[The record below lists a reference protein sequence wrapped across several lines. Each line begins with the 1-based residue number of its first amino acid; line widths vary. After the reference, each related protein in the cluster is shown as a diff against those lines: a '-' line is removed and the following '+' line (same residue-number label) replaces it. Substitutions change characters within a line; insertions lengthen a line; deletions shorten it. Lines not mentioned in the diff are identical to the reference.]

1 VNTPNLMPQAPF
13 LLQAQDF
20 RLAIR
25 LVMRELRGGL
35 RGFGVFLM
43 CLFLGVFAISAIGSF
58 TESAKSG
65 LLADASALLGGDLE
79 VRLAHRQL
87 PATAID
93 FLDSKGKLSHITT
106 MRTMVANYAG
116 SQRVLAELK
125 AVDAAYPLYGTVDIE
140 PPQTITLAL
149 DHDGELG
156 ALVEAPLLTRIN
168 VKVGDLVKVGSAQFR
183 IRGVITSEPD
193 RSVRP
198 FNLGPR
204 FLTSLAGLSATGLLQ
219 PGSLVYHAYRL
230 RLPDRN
236 TAAQLKTD
244 LPKRFPEAGWRL
256 QTWREASP
264 RVRFFL
270 DRMNQNLTLI
280 GLCALLVGGLGV
292 SGAVRGYL
300 TGKITHIATMK
311 CLGASG
317 KLIFTAYL
325 LQVLFLATLG
335 STAGLLCGAALP
347 FILDGL
353 IGAHLPV
360 PLDPAIH
367 WLVLLRAALFGI
379 LIALAFSLKTLGI
392 ARRVSPAVL
401 FRGYNINAD
410 KDPGK
415 NIRIAIALASISLA
429 ALAVLTSTDQKMAF
443 WFICGA
449 MLCFGIFRFA
459 AALVINL
466 TRRLPR
472 PSNPSL
478 RLGLGNI
485 HRRNS
490 PAGSAIFSL
499 GLGLTALVIIML
511 VQANLG
517 DMINETVPGEA
528 PAFFFLDLQTDQVA
542 AFEATAHTLPGVTKI
557 ERYPTLRGRI
567 TAIDGTPVSMAKI
580 AQKVRW
586 AVRGD
591 RFLSYSA
598 KLPPETEIVAG
609 QWWTEDYSGKP
620 LVSITADIAK
630 GFGVKVGSTLSVNI
644 LGREVTATIA
654 SLREVD
660 WTTLNL
666 NFAIIFSPGVLE
678 NAPQTYIASIHLP
691 PNQEEAAFATITGKF
706 PNVSTIS
713 TREILKNVSRTLD
726 RIGAAFS
733 SMAAIALITGFL
745 VLAGAVSADQHRR
758 IHDAVIFKVCG
769 ATRLGILGAFAAE
782 FLLLGL
788 IAGCISA
795 VVGSLA
801 AMAILKGLMKMSFAL
816 HPTTII
822 TTILI
827 GIALTLVLGLLGTWK
842 ALGQKPATYL
852 RSE

>member
-1 VNTPNLMPQAPF
+1 MSTRILPQA
-13 LLQAQDF
+13 L
-20 RLAIR
+20 R
-25 LVMRELRGGL
+25 LVRRELRGGL
-35 RGFGVFLM
+35 RGFGVFLT

-79 VRLAHRQL
+79 VRLAHREL
-87 PATAID
+87 PAEAID
-93 FLDSKGKLSHITT
+93 FLETEGELSHVLT
-106 MRTMVANYAG
+106 MRTMVANTAG
-116 SQRVLAELK
+116 SQRVLVELK
-125 AVDAAYPLYGTVDIE
+125 AVDAVYPLYGTIDIE
-140 PPQTITLAL
+140 PRQSIALAL
-149 DHDGELG
+149 DHENELG
-156 ALVEAPLLTRIN
+156 ALVEEPLLTRID
-168 VKVGDLVKVGSAQFR
+168 VKIGDLVKVGSAQFR

-230 RLPDRN
+230 RLPDRT
-236 TAAQLKTD
+236 TAEQLKAE
-244 LPKRFPEAGWRL
+244 LPERFPESGWRL
-256 QTWREASP
+256 RTWREASP

-300 TGKITHIATMK
+300 TGKITHIAAMK
-311 CLGASG
+311 CLGAPG
-317 KLIFTAYL
+317 QLIFTAYL
-325 LQVLFLATLG
+325 LQVLFLGALG
-335 STAGLLCGAALP
+335 STAGLICGAALP

-353 IGAHLPV
+353 IGSHLPV
-360 PLDPAIH
+360 PLAPAIH

-379 LIALAFSLKTLGI
+379 LIALVFSLKALGS
-392 ARRVSPAVL
+392 AKRVSPAIL
-401 FRGYNINAD
+401 FRGYSSNAD
-410 KDPGK
+410 QDPGK
-415 NIRIAIALASISLA
+415 GIRLTIALATISLA
-429 ALAVLTSTDQKMAF
+429 ALAVFTSTDQKMAF

-459 AALVINL
+459 ATLVVKL
-466 TRRLPR
+466 TRRLPK
-472 PSNPSL
+472 PANPSL

-485 HRRNS
+485 HRRDS
-490 PAGSAIFSL
+490 PAGSALFSL

-517 DMINETVPGEA
+517 DMVNETVPGEA

-542 AFEATAHTLPGVTKI
+542 SFEATAQAIPDVIKI

-567 TAIDGTPVSMAKI
+567 TAIAGTPVNVAKI
-580 AQKVRW
+580 DQSVRW

-598 KLPPETEIVAG
+598 ELPPDTDIVAG
-609 QWWTEDYSGKP
+609 QWWAEDYSGEP
-620 LVSITADIAK
+620 LVSITADLAK
-630 GFGVKVGSTLSVNI
+630 GFGVDVGDTLSVNV

-660 WTTLNL
+660 WRTLDL
-666 NFAIIFSPGVLE
+666 NFALLFSPGVLE
-678 NAPQTYIASIHLP
+678 NAPQTHIASIHLP
-691 PNQEEAAFATITGKF
+691 PEHEEAAFATITSKF
-706 PNVSTIS
+706 PNVSAIG
-713 TREILKNVSRTLD
+713 TREILKNVTRTLN
-726 RIGAAFS
+726 RIGTAFS

-769 ATRLGILGAFAAE
+769 ATRFDILGAFAAE

-788 IAGCISA
+788 IAGCLSA
-795 VVGSLA
+795 VIGSLA
-801 AMAILKGLMKMSFAL
+801 ALGILKGLMKMSFTL
-816 HPTTII
+816 HPGTII
-822 TTILI
+822 ATILT
-827 GIALTLVLGLLGTWK
+827 GIVLTLLLGLLGTWK
-842 ALGQKPATYL
+842 ALGHKPATYL
-852 RSE
+852 RGE

>member
-1 VNTPNLMPQAPF
+1 MSALILPQA
-13 LLQAQDF
+13 L
-20 RLAIR
+20 R
-25 LVMRELRGGL
+25 LVRRELRGGL
-35 RGFGVFLM
+35 RGFGVFLT

-79 VRLAHRQL
+79 VRLAHREL
-87 PATAID
+87 PAAAID
-93 FLDSKGKLSHITT
+93 FLDAKGQLSHIMT
-106 MRTMVANYAG
+106 MRTMVANSAG
-116 SQRVLAELK
+116 SKRVLAELK
-125 AVDAAYPLYGTVDIE
+125 AVDATYPLYGSLEIAGKAEIE
-140 PPQTITLAL
+140 PHKTISKAL
-149 DHDGELG
+149 DHSGELG
-156 ALVEAPLLTRIN
+156 ALVEAPLLTRID

-183 IRGVITSEPD
+183 IRGVISREPD

-230 RLPDRN
+230 RLPDRT
-236 TAAQLKTD
+236 TAAQLKTE
-244 LPKRFPEAGWRL
+244 LGQRFPEAGWRL

-270 DRMNQNLTLI
+270 DRMNQNLTLV

-311 CLGASG
+311 CLGAPG
-317 KLIFTAYL
+317 RLIFTAYL
-325 LQVLFLATLG
+325 LQVLFLGALG
-335 STAGLLCGAALP
+335 STAGLVCGAALP
-347 FILDGL
+347 FLLDGL
-353 IGAHLPV
+353 IGAHLPF
-360 PLDPAIH
+360 PIAPAIH

-379 LIALAFSLKTLGI
+379 LIALVFSLKALGV

-401 FRGYNINAD
+401 FRGYNDNTEQ
-410 KDPGK
+410 DPGK
-415 NIRIAIALASISLA
+415 SVRLTIAVTAIILA

-449 MLCFGIFRFA
+449 TLCFGIFRFA
-459 AALVINL
+459 AILVVRL
-466 TRRLPR
+466 TRCLPR
-472 PSNPSL
+472 PGNPSL
-478 RLGLGNI
+478 RLGLANI
-485 HRRNS
+485 HRRGS
-490 PAGSAIFSL
+490 SAGNALFSL
-499 GLGLTALVIIML
+499 GLGLTALIIIML

-517 DMINETVPGEA
+517 DMVNETVPGEA
-528 PAFFFLDLQTDQVA
+528 PAFFFLDIQTDQVA
-542 AFEATAHTLPGVTKI
+542 RFEATAQALPDVTRI

-567 TAIDGTPVSMAKI
+567 TAIAGTPVKMAKI
-580 AQKVRW
+580 AHNVRW

-598 KLPPETEIVAG
+598 KLPPATEIVAG
-609 QWWTEDYSGKP
+609 QWWAEDYSGEP
-620 LVSITADIAK
+620 LVSITADIAR
-630 GFGVKVGSTLSVNI
+630 GFGVAVGDTLSVNV

-660 WTTLNL
+660 WSTLNL
-666 NFAIIFSPGVLE
+666 NFALLFSPGVLE
-678 NAPQTYIASIHLP
+678 NAPQTHIASIHLP
-691 PNQEEAAFATITGKF
+691 PEQEETAFATITGKF
-706 PNVSTIS
+706 PNVSAIG

-726 RIGAAFS
+726 RIGTAFS

-758 IHDAVIFKVCG
+758 IHDAIIFKVCG
-769 ATRLGILGAFAAE
+769 ATRFDILGTFATE

-801 AMAILKGLMKMSFAL
+801 AVGILKGLMKMSFTL
-816 HPTTII
+816 HPGTII
-822 TTILI
+822 ATILT
-827 GIALTLVLGLLGTWK
+827 GIVLTLLLGLIGTWK
-842 ALGQKPATYL
+842 ALGHKPASYL
-852 RSE
+852 RGE